1 MDAPA
6 PPAPK
11 WSWKRDAAAAL
22 FVALVCSSLFAVIT
36 KQWLLPANVPRA
48 YANDS
53 VVYLAWVETMIEEG
67 SYLHNSRVGQPLG
80 TDWRGFPTSDG
91 WLNWQVL
98 RLLTWLNPDPAW
110 ALNWFY
116 WISFPLVALSAFAV
130 ARLLGLSRVAAAPVA
145 VLYDF
150 LPYHILRF
158 HMERC
163 EHVFLAAYFIVPWS
177 VFACLRWRAPNAG
190 RRGLPV
196 YYGLAVLTGR
206 GHGYY
211 AFFAAVLMLTAGI
224 YGARNDRRW
233 SPFVHSV
240 IWGAVAAGTLL
251 LTMLP
256 EIRYARTAPHNPDA
270 PTRNPAEAE
279 EYGLKIAQL
288 ILPVPGHQVPALA
301 KFRAMYQ
308 ASSPLVNENETA
320 ALGVVGSV
328 GLLFLLARAVFRR
341 TGAPETPTDLLA
353 VLALVIVLLA
363 AVGGFASAIN
373 WGQYFAG
380 MQPWV
385 RGYNRISVFLAFVS
399 LLALGAL
406 ADTYWRRLAS
416 FRGRVAFTAGAV
428 VVTAAALIDQT
439 PRAVTR
445 RYAENA
451 AHYESDR
458 EFFPRLEAQA
468 SPGDFVF
475 ILGYRYYPE
484 CPTEPLIGYDHFRP
498 YLHTKSLTFSYGA
511 LRGEPNVAWCMTM
524 SAKPPAE
531 MTEHLARMEAHGL
544 LVYRPG
550 YTDQGKKIEEAAEAA
565 TGVRPIVSP
574 DQQFAFYDLRIVRER
589 LKAQTPA
596 NEWSRT
602 KARLR
607 HPLVPVCRTGFLKD
621 ITPENP
627 ADVQRD
633 FGTPA
638 DVRVSNGLPETR
650 RLELR
655 FTVTMTHADDA
666 TETRWLRVSHGDH
679 HELVP
684 VPPEGAAIVRVVE
697 VPPGETVI
705 RLIPAMT
712 IAEAESGRPKKS
724 CWMHMTNISWA
735 ER

>member
-11 WSWKRDAAAAL
+11 WSWKRDVAASL
-22 FVALVCSSLFAVIT
+22 FVILFSSTLFAVIT
-36 KQWLLPANVPRA
+36 KQWLLPAGVPRA
-48 YANDS
+48 YANDY
-53 VVYLAWVETMIEEG
+53 VVYLAWAETMIEEG

-91 WLNWQVL
+91 WLNWQVI
-98 RLLTWLNPDPAW
+98 RLLAWLNPDPAW
-110 ALNWFY
+110 VLNWFY
-116 WISFPLVALSAFAV
+116 WLTFPLVGLSAFAV
-130 ARLLGLSRVAAAPVA
+130 ARLWGLSRVVAVSVA

-163 EHVFLAAYFIVPWS
+163 EHVFLAAYYIVPWS
-177 VFACLRWRAPNAG
+177 LLACLRWRAPTVGN
-190 RRGLPV
+190 RGLAA
-196 YYGLAVLTGR
+196 YFGLAVLTGL
-206 GHGYY
+206 GHAYY
-211 AFFAAVLMLTAGI
+211 AFFAVVLMLAAGT
-224 YGARNDRRW
+224 YRARNARRW
-233 SPFVHSV
+233 APGVHSV
-240 IWGAVAAGTLL
+240 LWGAMTTATLL

-256 EIRYARTAPHNPDA
+256 EIRYAMTAAPNPDSPA
-270 PTRNPAEAE
+270 RNPAEAE
-279 EYGLKIAQL
+279 VFGLKIVQM
-288 ILPVPGHQVPALA
+288 ILPVPDHQIPALA
-301 KFRAMYQ
+301 QFRAMYQ

-320 ALGVVGSV
+320 ALGAVGSV

-341 TGAPETPTDLLA
+341 TGASETPTDLLA

-363 AVGGFASAIN
+363 AVGGFASVIN
-373 WGQYFAG
+373 WAQYFAG
-380 MQPWV
+380 IQPWV

-406 ADTYWRRLAS
+406 ADNYWRRLAS
-416 FRGRVAFTAGAV
+416 FRGRMAFTAGAV

-439 PRAVTR
+439 PRAITR
-445 RYAENA
+445 HYAENA

-458 EFFPRLEAQA
+458 EFFPRLEARA
-468 SPGDFVF
+468 SRGDFVF

-511 LRGEPNVAWCMTM
+511 LRGEPNDAWCMTL
-524 SAKPPAE
+524 SAKPPADLID
-531 MTEHLARMEAHGL
+531 HLARMDAHGL

-550 YTDQGKKIEEAAEAA
+550 YTDQGNKIEEAAEAA

-589 LKAQTPA
+589 LKAHTPA
-596 NEWSRT
+596 DEWSRT

-607 HPLVPVCRTGFLKD
+607 HPLTPVCGAGFLRD
-621 ITPENP
+621 NTLENP

-650 RLELR
+650 RLEMR

-705 RLIPAMT
+705 RLVPALT
-712 IAEAESGRPKKS
+712 REEAESGRPKKS
-724 CWMHMTNISWA
+724 CWMHMSNISWA